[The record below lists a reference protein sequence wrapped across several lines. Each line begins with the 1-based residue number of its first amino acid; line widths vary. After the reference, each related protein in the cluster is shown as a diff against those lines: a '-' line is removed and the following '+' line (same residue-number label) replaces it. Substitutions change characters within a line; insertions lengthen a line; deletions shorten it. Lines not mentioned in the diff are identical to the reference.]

1 MHTLHNGDALEWMKS
16 LPNQSVDCVFVDLPY
31 FGVVSDDWDNQWKDR
46 NEYLDWVVSLAH
58 EWKRITKSNSSI
70 FIFCDEKMEAYI
82 QVRLDE
88 IFLLLNKIVWYRKTN
103 EMKKF
108 AHNFRVFAPATERA
122 LFYTT
127 QQDVTGLESVKL
139 DTANFSTLRQYFKEF
154 QAALG
159 MNIKQINSRLGH
171 RKAEHAFYWN
181 STQWDLPTPETYQEL
196 IALNPNHGFKP
207 KEYEALRQEYEALR
221 QEYEALRQEYE
232 ALRRPFHADHKTF
245 DVFEFPAYDGRA
257 DIEHSTVKSL
267 PLCRRILSVI
277 TDPGQ
282 VVLDCCMGSG
292 TSGVAAVELGR
303 HFLGCELKAEY
314 FQIAERYIKQAA
326 QSPSFYT
333 LPNNRLHMDAG
344 DSPRQPSQSTLE
356 GFTPAEQG
364 STPAPRQ

>member
-16 LPNQSVDCVFVDLPY
+16 LPAASVDCVFVDLPY
-31 FGVVSDDWDNQWKDR
+31 FGVVADDWDNQWKDR

-70 FIFCDEKMEAYI
+70 FLFCDEKMEAYI

-108 AHNFRVFAPATERA
+108 AQNFRTFAPSTERA

-127 QQDVTGLESVKL
+127 QQDVTGLEAVKL

-154 QAALG
+154 QEALG
-159 MNIKQINSRLGH
+159 LNIKQINSRLGH

-196 IALNPNHGFKP
+196 VSLNLHGFQP

-232 ALRRPFHADHKTF
+232 ALRRPFNADAKTW
-245 DVFEFPAYDGRA
+245 DVLEFPIVGGD
-257 DIEHSTVKSL
+257 DTTDHPTTKPSSL
-267 PLCRRILSVI
+267 IRRILSVI
-277 TDPGQ
+277 TNPGQ
-282 VVLDCCMGSG
+282 IVLDCCMG
-292 TSGVAAVELGR
+292 
-303 HFLGCELKAEY
+303 
-314 FQIAERYIKQAA
+314 
-326 QSPSFYT
+326 
-333 LPNNRLHMDAG
+333 
-344 DSPRQPSQSTLE
+344 
-356 GFTPAEQG
+356 
-364 STPAPRQ
+364 

>member
-1 MHTLHNGDALEWMKS
+1 MYLLRQGDCLPLMKS
-16 LPNQSVDCVFVDLPY
+16 LEPASVDCVFVDLPY
-31 FGVVSDDWDNQWKDR
+31 FGIVGEDWDNQWKDR

-88 IFLLLNKIVWYRKTN
+88 IFLLLNKIVWFKRNNLPQKN
-103 EMKKF
+103 
-108 AHNFRVFAPATERA
+108 AHLLRTFAPMTERA

-127 QQDVTGLESVKL
+127 QYDSTGWEAVKL
-139 DTANFSTLRQYFKEF
+139 DMNNFMPLREYFKEF

-159 MNIKQINSRLGH
+159 MSKKQIIERVGQ
-171 RKAEHAFYWN
+171 RADHAFRYD

-221 QEYEALRQEYE
+221 
-232 ALRRPFHADHKTF
+232 RPFNADTKTW
-245 DVFEFPAYDGRA
+245 DVLEFPIIGGDENT
-257 DIEHSTVKSL
+257 DHPTTK
-267 PLCRRILSVI
+267 PLGLARRILSVI
-277 TDPGQ
+277 TNPGQ

-292 TSGVAAVELGR
+292 AFGVAALELGR
-303 HFLGCELKAEY
+303 DFIGFEKKAEY
-314 FQIAERYIKQAA
+314 FAIAEARVKLAA

-333 LPNNRLHMDAG
+333 LPNKSVNQTKGIQAA
-344 DSPRQPSQSTLE
+344 SQALSTPQTLFNLE
-356 GFTPAEQG
+356 GL
-364 STPAPRQ
+364 S

>member
-16 LPNQSVDCVFVDLPY
+16 LPAQSVDCVFVDLPY
-31 FGVVSDDWDNQWKDR
+31 FGVVADDWDNQWKDR

-88 IFLLLNKIVWYRKTN
+88 YFLLLNKIVWFKRNNLPQKN
-103 EMKKF
+103 
-108 AHNFRVFAPATERA
+108 AHLLRTFAPMTERA

-127 QQDVTGLESVKL
+127 QYDSTGWEAVKL
-139 DTANFSTLRQYFKEF
+139 DMNNFMPLREYFKEF

-159 MNIKQINSRLGH
+159 LNIKQINSALGH

-221 QEYEALRQEYE
+221 
-232 ALRRPFHADHKTF
+232 RPFNADSKTW
-245 DVFEFPAYDGRA
+245 DVIEFPIIGGDENT
-257 DIEHSTVKSL
+257 EHPTTK
-267 PLCRRILSVI
+267 PLGLYRRILSVI
-277 TDPGQ
+277 TNEGQ
-282 VVLDCCMGSG
+282 TVLDCCMGSG
-292 TSGVAAVELGR
+292 TAGVAALELGR

-314 FQIAERYIKQAA
+314 FAIAEARVKLAA

-333 LPNNRLHMDAG
+333 LPNKA
-344 DSPRQPSQSTLE
+344 STRQGRAVAQDELF
-356 GFTPAEQG
+356 G
-364 STPAPRQ
+364 

>member
-1 MHTLHNGDALEWMKS
+1 MFTLHNGDALEWMKS
-16 LPNQSVDCVFVDLPY
+16 LPAQSVDCVFVDLPY

-70 FIFCDEKMEAYI
+70 FVFCDEKMEAYI

-88 IFLLLNKIVWYRKTN
+88 IFLLLNKIVWYRKTSTIQKN
-103 EMKKF
+103 M
-108 AHNFRVFAPATERA
+108 ANFRCFAPATERA

-127 QQDVTGLESVKL
+127 QYDATGWEAVKL
-139 DTANFSTLRQYFKEF
+139 DMNNFMPLREYFKEF

-159 MNIKQINSRLGH
+159 LSIKQINSRLGH

-196 IALNPNHGFKP
+196 VSLNPNHGFKVI
-207 KEYEALRQEYEALR
+207 EYKALRL
-221 QEYEALRQEYE
+221 EYE
-232 ALRRPFHADHKTF
+232 ALRRPFNADNKTW
-245 DVFEFPAYDGRA
+245 DVLEFPANDTKDTGLNK
-257 DIEHSTVKSL
+257 DDHPTIK
-267 PLCRRILSVI
+267 PLKLYRRILSVI
-277 TDPGQ
+277 TNEGQ
-282 VVLDCCMGSG
+282 TVLDCCMGSG
-292 TSGVAAVELGR
+292 TAGVAALELGR

-314 FQIAERYIKQAA
+314 FAIAEKRIKKAA

-356 GFTPAEQG
+356 GFTPDEQG
-364 STPAPRQ
+364 STPSPRQ

>member
-1 MHTLHNGDALEWMKS
+1 MYTLHNGDALEWMKS
-16 LPNQSVDCVFVDLPY
+16 LPAQSVDCVFVDLPY

-127 QQDVTGLESVKL
+127 QQL

-159 MNIKQINSRLGH
+159 LNIKQINSRLGH

-181 STQWDLPTPETYQEL
+181 STQWELPTPETYQEL
-196 IALNPNHGFKP
+196 IALNPNHGFKV
-207 KEYEALRQEYEALR
+207 K
-221 QEYEALRQEYE
+221 EYEALRQEYE

-292 TSGVAAVELGR
+292 TSGVAALELGR
-303 HFLGCELKAEY
+303 HFLGCELKSEY
-314 FQIAERYIKQAA
+314 FAIAERHIKQAVL
-326 QSPSFYT
+326 SPSFYT
-333 LPNNRLHMDAG
+333 LPNNRVQRTGGESAANL
-344 DSPRQPSQSTLE
+344 SL
-356 GFTPAEQG
+356 FPAEG
-364 STPAPRQ
+364 NPPAKVTAKSTRR

>member
-16 LPNQSVDCVFVDLPY
+16 LPAQSVDCVFVDLPY

-88 IFLLLNKIVWYRKTN
+88 IFLLLNKIVWF
-103 EMKKF
+103 KKNSL
-108 AHNFRVFAPATERA
+108 AKSATETFRSFAPVTERA
-122 LFYTT
+122 LFYATSF
-127 QQDVTGLESVKL
+127 DPAGS
-139 DTANFSTLRQYFKEF
+139 A
-154 QAALG
+154 QAASDTVRKYLLSELSQFG
-159 MNIKQINSRLGH
+159 KPSDINKLFWRNKWARHGSNVASHFFGDN
-171 RKAEHAFYWN
+171 EQN
-181 STQWDLPTPETYQEL
+181 CLPTPENYKRLQSTGYFQ
-196 IALNPNHGFKP
+196 K
-207 KEYEALRQEYEALR
+207 
-221 QEYEALRQEYE
+221 EYEALRQEYE
-232 ALRRPFHADHKTF
+232 ALRRPFNADTKTW
-245 DVFEFPAYDGRA
+245 DV
-257 DIEHSTVKSL
+257 IEWQNVQQSDNTDHPTTK
-267 PLCRRILSVI
+267 PLGLYRRILSVI
-277 TDPGQ
+277 TNQGQ

-292 TSGVAAVELGR
+292 TAGVAALELGR

-314 FQIAERYIKQAA
+314 FAIAEARVKLAA

-364 STPAPRQ
+364 TTPAPRQ